1 MRTLVFLLE
10 EPSAKDL
17 LEGLLPA
24 LLPLDEI
31 TVRYLVFE
39 GKRDLESKM
48 VRRLRSWRA
57 PDSRFVVLRDQDAG
71 DCRLVKTRLQDLADQ
86 GGRPNA
92 LVRVACRELESWILG
107 DWAAVAQ
114 AFDRPN
120 LHRQKDKARYRN
132 PDELSNPVHELRKF
146 IPDYRKRDGARRL
159 GKLLRPGRNASR
171 SFEVFCRGVQQLCG
185 AEAYRP
191 GST

>member
-1 MRTLVFLLE
+1 MTTLVFLLE

-48 VRRLRSWRA
+48 ARRLRSWRA

-71 DCRLVKTRLQDLADQ
+71 DCKRVKARLQELADQ
-86 GGRPNA
+86 GDRPEA
-92 LVRVACRELESWILG
+92 LIRVACRELESWILG
-107 DWAAVAQ
+107 DWEAVGEAY
-114 AFDRPN
+114 DRPN
-120 LHRQKDKARYRN
+120 LRRQKDKARYRN
-132 PDELSNPVHELRKF
+132 PDELSNPAHELRKF

-159 GKLLRPGRNASR
+159 GKLLHPDRNTSPSFKVFCQGVRRVCGTEANRPGQ
-171 SFEVFCRGVQQLCG
+171 E
-185 AEAYRP
+185 
-191 GST
+191 